1 MGLAQCHAG
10 TMTDPPSALT
20 AQEFQ
25 LSGGVDDWRVLG
37 GGAVAWFDAPS
48 HRAGADLMGAITE
61 LAGGRD
67 ALAPHLDLR
76 ARGLRV
82 RIPASP
88 DGLDTADVVLARSI
102 SEAARERG
110 LSADPAHLQ
119 DVHLTIDALHAEEV
133 LPFWQAAL
141 GYERRAPDDL
151 VDPLRR
157 QPPIWFQQQDAP
169 RPLRNRIHVDAV
181 STQPTAFA
189 ALAAVQS
196 QGASSVAEHGY
207 YATVADAEGNEVDLL
222 PLPEEA
228 DRWGGAETEDW
239 RLVFAGLA
247 CYPTSA
253 PRQGAELAAV
263 VAALADDA
271 GLPLGI
277 DLRPGLVTI
286 ATGKDDWEVEEGY
299 QPLAARVQEAAH
311 AMGLA
316 ADVRLPRFL
325 QVVIDAVDIRA
336 VREFWRVVLGYEE
349 DPRADVTD
357 IVDPRQLSMPFVF
370 QNLDSTD
377 EARRAQRN
385 RIHIDLF
392 VPDDQARARIDA
404 GLAAGGRIVY
414 DDEAPEW
421 WTLADPEGNEVD
433 IAVSVGREE
442 IWRAADST

>member
-1 MGLAQCHAG
+1 
-10 TMTDPPSALT
+10 MTDSPSALT

-37 GGAVAWFDAPS
+37 DGAVAWFEAPS
-48 HRAGADLMGAITE
+48 HRVGADLVGAITE
-61 LAGGRD
+61 LVEGRD
-67 ALAPHLDLR
+67 DRTPHLDLR
-76 ARGLRV
+76 AQGLRV
-82 RIPASP
+82 RILASH
-88 DGLDTADVVLARSI
+88 DGLDTADVALARAI

-110 LSADPAHLQ
+110 LRADPAHLQ
-119 DVHLTIDALHAEEV
+119 DVQLTIDALRPAEV

-151 VDPLRR
+151 VDPARR

-181 STQPTAFA
+181 STQPTAVA
-189 ALAAVQS
+189 ALAAVQTRE
-196 QGASSVAEHGY
+196 ASSVADHGY
-207 YATVADAEGNEVDLL
+207 YATVADADGNEVDLL
-222 PLPEEA
+222 PLPEGA
-228 DRWGGAETEDW
+228 DRWGGPETEDW
-239 RLVFAGLA
+239 RVVFAGLA

-253 PRQGAELAAV
+253 TRQAVELAGA

-271 GLPLGI
+271 GLSLGI
-277 DLRPGLVTI
+277 DLRPGLVTV
-286 ATGKDDWEVEEGY
+286 ATGKDTWEAEGY
-299 QPLAARVQEAAH
+299 QPLAARVQEAAR

-316 ADVRLPRFL
+316 ADVRLPRFV
-325 QVVIDAVDIRA
+325 QVVIDAEDLPA
-336 VREFWRVVLGYEE
+336 VREFWRAVLGYEE
-349 DPRADVTD
+349 DPRAGVTD
-357 IVDPRQLSMPFVF
+357 IIDPRQLTMPLVF
-370 QNLDSTD
+370 QDLDRSD
-377 EARRAQRN
+377 GARRAQRN
-385 RIHIDLF
+385 RIHVDLF